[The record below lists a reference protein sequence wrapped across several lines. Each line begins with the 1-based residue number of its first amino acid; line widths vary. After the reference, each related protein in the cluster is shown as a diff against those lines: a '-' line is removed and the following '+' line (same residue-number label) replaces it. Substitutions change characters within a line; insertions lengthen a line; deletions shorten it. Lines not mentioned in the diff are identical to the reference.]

1 MWSESARL
9 TRAFAEKA
17 RLTRDRHAA
26 GFELRVY
33 AGIGVLHGLVAQQA
47 CPHGPP
53 AGKPA
58 QKDEGLN

>member
-1 MWSESARL
+1 MWSENARL

-33 AGIGVLHGLVAQQA
+33 AGIGVLHGLSRDKRARTA
-47 CPHGPP
+47 RRPGNPHKKMRG
-53 AGKPA
+53 
-58 QKDEGLN
+58 